1 MAVTL
6 SVLIFGAQDT
16 TASALSRVIY
26 LLSRRENQALQARIR
41 KEILPLRDVLEG
53 DNLRYEDVE
62 NLTLLDAILKETLR
76 L

>member
-62 NLTLLDAILKETLR
+62 NLPLLDAILKETLR